1 VYAAKYSGI
10 QGRSGALS
18 LGQVS
23 ISLYTELNHAASL
36 TKGGVAGRVLIFFFH
51 PLVFCPSNSMT

>member
-10 QGRSGALS
+10 QGRSSALS

-23 ISLYTELNHAASL
+23 IALYTELNHAAAL
-36 TKGGVAGRVLIFFFH
+36 TKGGLGVFSFFFFH
-51 PLVFCPSNSMT
+51 RLFFVRAIL